1 MLDDLVGRRAFLAA
15 SGAAFA
21 SAWVTASPASLRAS
35 LRHAAGAAR
44 AAAAGWP
51 PPFETL
57 TPEEAADVDAIAAQ
71 LIPTDDLP
79 GAREA
84 GAVHF
89 IDHSLATWAADQRP
103 AFTAGLRD
111 LNREANTRWP
121 GAGPFANL
129 APDRQIALLQALES
143 TPFFQSMRFATVAA
157 TFADPSWGGNR
168 DKGGWRIL
176 GFDDRFAWQPPF
188 GDYDAGP

>member
-1 MLDDLVGRRAFLAA
+1 MLDESLGRRAFLAA

-21 SAWVTASPASLRAS
+21 SAWLAATPASLRAS
-35 LRHAAGAAR
+35 LRHAAR
-44 AAAAGWP
+44 AAAGSP

-57 TPEEAADVDAIAAQ
+57 TPEEAADIDAIAAQ

-84 GAVHF
+84 GALHF

-111 LNREANTRWP
+111 LNRELNARWP

-129 APDRQIALLQALES
+129 PPERQIALLQAVEG

-168 DKGGWRIL
+168 DKVGWRIL

-188 GDYDAGP
+188 GDYDAGS